1 MQQSQ
6 PLNQKSA
13 GIAASQP
20 GGQGRAT
27 SAQAADTRHSVESLE
42 RSTSADTT
50 RLKDESFSV
59 RSDASSAARTNVGT
73 LVRFAVDLARNSH
86 VDLGSTLESLKLK
99 LDVFRALAFGNTA
112 ALSRG
117 WSEVIVQSSGHHP
130 GVVEFIRSRGSIED
144 SNFAFVMIGVPAAD
158 LVPFRERLNALRER
172 FAPKPSEDSPG

>member
-13 GIAASQP
+13 GIAPSQP

-73 LVRFAVDLARNSH
+73 LVRFAVA
-86 VDLGSTLESLKLK
+86 
-99 LDVFRALAFGNTA
+99 
-112 ALSRG
+112 
-117 WSEVIVQSSGHHP
+117 
-130 GVVEFIRSRGSIED
+130 VVK
-144 SNFAFVMIGVPAAD
+144 
-158 LVPFRERLNALRER
+158 REQM
-172 FAPKPSEDSPG
+172 F